1 MFMRTGKR
9 PPDRGATLM
18 GRLFLFPLVFFLL
31 SSCGGAV
38 ASRTASFG
46 ANTPPLVTF
55 VFDDGDDTDYLVGKK
70 IFSDHGAVACS
81 AITTGWIN
89 TEDHMTAAQI
99 RSLRDAGWEILSHT
113 VSHPNLNSLS
123 PDEIDA
129 ELTTSKSELDRLGL
143 PVKNLVYPFNKN
155 NETVRSIAGKY
166 YRSARG
172 GTNSLNVGVSDPFF
186 LKSFSMKHDV
196 ARMKKHIDT
205 AFVNKNWLIFYQ
217 HEIDAQVKLEDKQ
230 GSFIKGETLRLSP
243 SGTVARY
250 VTVHW
255 FPVYGFSLY
264 LVPFSGV
271 PQPGDLIRGEVSGA
285 TARVD
290 YVIYNELT
298 QLAEMIRYIQTSY
311 PSMRIVTI
319 DQGLDLLGVPDRVSD
334 MKKVS
339 LEK

>member
-1 MFMRTGKR
+1 MRTGKKH
-9 PPDRGATLM
+9 PDRNAAVIK
-18 GRLFLFPLVFFLL
+18 RFFLIASVFFLL
-31 SSCGGAV
+31 CSCG
-38 ASRTASFG
+38 RTVSSGVQSFAG
-46 ANTPPLVTF
+46 KGLPLVTF
-55 VFDDGDDTDYLVGKK
+55 VFDDGDDTDYLVGRK
-70 IFSDHGAVACS
+70 IFSDHGVVACS
-81 AITTGWIN
+81 AITTEWIN
-89 TEDHMTAAQI
+89 TQDHMTPAQI
-99 RSLRDAGWEILSHT
+99 RDLRDAGWEILSHT

-123 PDEIDA
+123 PEKIEA
-129 ELTTSKSELDRLGL
+129 ELSASKAELDRLGL

-155 NETVRSIAGKY
+155 NKIVRSIAKKY

-172 GTNSLNVGVSDPFF
+172 GTNSLNADVPDPYF

-196 ARMKKHIDT
+196 ARMKEHIDA
-205 AFVNKNWLIFYQ
+205 AFANKNWLIFYQ

-264 LVPFSGV
+264 LVPFSGT

-290 YVIYNELT
+290 YVMYNELT
-298 QLAEMIRYIQTSY
+298 QLAEMIRYIHTNY

-319 DQGLDLLGVPDRVSD
+319 DQGLDLLGAPDQASY
-334 MKKVS
+334 MKKTS
-339 LEK
+339 LGN